1 MVETDVIIYFF
12 FNSGNIVEPPLLAST
27 GDFMMNL
34 LELMVTLEGW
44 H

>member
-1 MVETDVIIYFF
+1 MVETDIIIYFF
-12 FNSGNIVEPPLLAST
+12 FNSGNVIEPPLLAST

-34 LELMVTLEGW
+34 LELMVPLEGR